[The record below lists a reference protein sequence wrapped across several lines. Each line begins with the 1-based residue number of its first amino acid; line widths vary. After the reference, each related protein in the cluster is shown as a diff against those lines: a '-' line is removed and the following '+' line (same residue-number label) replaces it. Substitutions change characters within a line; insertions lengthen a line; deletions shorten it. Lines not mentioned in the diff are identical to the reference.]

1 LCFVKRGSFDE
12 AVNSSA
18 LPQLAARIAH
28 FESDQDLSYMAAI
41 CFGPRRRFRLEKRLL
56 TPFSFPQ
63 PSDRLFQQGVS
74 DG

>member
-18 LPQLAARIAH
+18 LPQLAVWIPR
-28 FESDQDLSYMAAI
+28 FESAQGLSYVAAI
-41 CFGPRRRFRLEKRLL
+41 CFCPRRRFRLEKRLL

-63 PSDRLFQQGVS
+63 PSGRLFQQGVS